1 MKNTALKEQIKTLN
15 QNHATE
21 VEDLNEDFQSQIQ
34 LANIQAQSEAERADQ
49 TEQNL
54 EQMKAELV
62 ILEQV

>member
-21 VEDLNEDFQSQIQ
+21 IEDLNEDFQSQIQ

-54 EQMKAELV
+54 EQVKAELV